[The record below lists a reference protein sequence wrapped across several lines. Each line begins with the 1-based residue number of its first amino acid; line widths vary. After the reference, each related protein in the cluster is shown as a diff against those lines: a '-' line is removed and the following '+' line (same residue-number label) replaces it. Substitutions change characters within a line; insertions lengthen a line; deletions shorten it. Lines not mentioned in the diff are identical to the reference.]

1 MTTEKALLLVEGEA
15 DKSFFTEVCSRLF
28 SEPHIQVEVALT
40 RDMGGRSNTKQGI
53 YNHLNILLRQQADG
67 DIKQLAVVI
76 DADYESVNLPDGFNN
91 TVSKITTIVEPY
103 GFTLKQDQTLF
114 SGLVFENDNGL
125 SDFGLWVMPNNRDE
139 GMLENFIK
147 VCVKTDEQPLFDY
160 AVQVVQTVPEP
171 KKFKQHHYS
180 KAEVAT
186 WLAWQKKPG
195 HGLYHVLGDDLL
207 LDTDHALFKKLERW
221 LKQIFI

>member
-1 MTTEKALLLVEGEA
+1 MAAEKALLLVEGEA
-15 DKSFFTEVCSRLF
+15 DQSFFKEVCNQLLLY
-28 SEPHIQVEVALT
+28 PQIQIALPKEL
-40 RDMGGRSNTKQGI
+40 GGKNNTKQGI

-67 DIKQLAVVI
+67 DIKQLAVVV
-76 DADYESVNLPDGFNN
+76 DADYESVNPPDGFNN
-91 TVSKITTIVEPY
+91 TVSKITDIVSSY
-103 GFTLKQDQTLF
+103 GFTLKQNQTLF

-139 GMLENFIK
+139 GMLEDFIK
-147 VCVKTDEQPLFDY
+147 ASVKTDEQSLFDH
-160 AVQVVQTVPEP
+160 AFQVVQTVPEP

-207 LDTDHALFKKLERW
+207 LDTDHALFQELEKW
-221 LKQIFI
+221 LKHIFI